1 MADESSE
8 TLTWRVHPARQQP
21 GRTALAVA
29 TIVVITAFAAPIMGH
44 PAWSVLIIGVL
55 VLALNRFFLPSRFTI
70 DETGIT
76 ASYPMTRQRYRWEQ
90 IKRFGHDEDGAF
102 VSHRPR
108 KSVLDGYTGMH
119 LIFNTHDASRRERIV
134 QRIRSMIA
142 AHQAHQPV
150 GGEQWA
156 G

>member
-1 MADESSE
+1 MPDEARD

-29 TIVVITAFAAPIMGH
+29 TIAMITAFAAPIMGH
-44 PAWSVLIIGVL
+44 PAWSVLIIVVL
-55 VLALNRFFLPSRFTI
+55 GLALNRFFLPSTFTI

-76 ASYPMTRQRYRWEQ
+76 ASYPMTTQRYRWDQ

-102 VSHRPR
+102 LSHRSR
-108 KSVLDGYTGMH
+108 KSFLDGYTGMH
-119 LIFNTHDASRRERIV
+119 LLFNNDASRRERIV
-134 QRIRSMIA
+134 KRIRAMKASHETHPPA
-142 AHQAHQPV
+142 